1 MDDYFTEHYHDTE
14 PIQSEPSRGGLK
26 RFIIELLETLIIAA
40 ILFAGINAVSSR
52 IRVKSISMQPTL
64 YEKDFVLVN
73 KLSYEFGEPERGD
86 VIVFEYPLNPDVEP
100 YIKRVIGLPGDRVEV
115 KSGTVIVNGE
125 PLREPYTKAPPNY
138 TGAWSVPDG
147 SLFVLGDNRNYSSDS
162 HQWGMVP
169 IENVM
174 GKALFVY
181 YPLEHWQM
189 LNPATASAAG
199 LR

>member
-1 MDDYFTEHYHDTE
+1 MDNYYTEQYTDAE
-14 PIQSEPSRGGLK
+14 LQRSERSSGGLK

-40 ILFAGINAVSSR
+40 ILFTGINAVSSR

-100 YIKRVIGLPGDRVEV
+100 YIKRVIGLPGDSVEI
-115 KSGTVIVNGE
+115 KGGMVIVNGE

-138 TGAWSVPDG
+138 TGAWSVPQD

-181 YPLEHWQM
+181 YPLEHLQI
-189 LNPATASAAG
+189 LNPETAAAAG
-199 LR
+199 PR